1 MASGKRRKCG
11 DAFRPIATR
20 PANCPRMAA
29 ARSASRSDAAMTAS
43 ACSRNACPDYLDK
56 YRELIALIGYT
67 PEQLAAEFSLPI
79 RIRPL
84 RWRIQ

>member
-1 MASGKRRKCG
+1 
-11 DAFRPIATR
+11 
-20 PANCPRMAA
+20 
-29 ARSASRSDAAMTAS
+29 MTAYTPLLLARNRARRLS
-43 ACSRNACPDYLDK
+43 AKRQCVAEFATDAPGSLTSPDYLDK